1 MDVAR
6 STQAARRAP
15 SLAKRISP
23 PPGDTPSGDSPSG
36 DIPAPTREQILAF
49 IAESTEAVGKRE
61 IAKAFNLKG
70 AAKIGL
76 KQILKEIEADGAI
89 ARGRGGLSRP
99 GRLPPVVLADI
110 RSRDRDGE
118 FLAVPAEWDAAQG
131 EAPRIIVAAPRGGRS
146 PGRPAPGIGD
156 RVLLRVE
163 AEPGAPG
170 RYGGRVIKV
179 IGKNKAEVIGVFRAG
194 AQGGRIVPVEK
205 RAQGREILI
214 PPGQEG
220 KAEDGDLVSA
230 SIEHETRFGL
240 PKGRVRE
247 RLGSLGSE
255 RAVSL
260 IALHLHHIPHVF
272 AEATL
277 AEADAVEPARLAG
290 REDWRDAPL
299 LTIDPPDAK
308 DHDDAVM
315 AQPDPDPANPGG
327 FVVTVAIAD
336 VAAYV
341 RPGSAL
347 DREALLR
354 GNSVYFPDR
363 VVPMLPERI
372 SNDLCSLREGE
383 DRPALAVRLIIG
395 PDGIKKRH
403 SIHRVMMR
411 SRAKLAYAQAQAAID
426 GHPDAVTAPLLEP
439 VLRPLWAAY
448 EALKTA
454 RDARGPLALDLP
466 ERKVLLTPD
475 GAVDRVSVPERLD
488 AHRLIE
494 EFMIQANVAAAEVL
508 EAARQALIYRVHDEP
523 ALEKMR
529 ALGEVLASVGI
540 KIPKEGALRPALF
553 NRILGMVAETEHASF
568 INEVVLRSQA
578 QAVYAAENLGHFGLN
593 LRRYAHFTSPI
604 RRYADLIVHRALI
617 TACRLGPDGISPDVS
632 VAELNQIG
640 EQISAAERRAMAA
653 ERETI
658 DRLIAHHL
666 ADRVGASFQ
675 GQIAGVTRAG
685 LFIKLAETGADGFV
699 PVSTIGADYYRHD
712 EARHALVGE
721 RSGETYRLGD
731 RVEVKL
737 VEAAAVAGA
746 LRFELLS
753 EGRAGAAGAPKGA
766 RSGPR
771 AFKQGPRG
779 RPAGIRTSGTRHR
792 GARK

>member
-1 MDVAR
+1 MSAPLPA
-6 STQAARRAP
+6 QRAHP
-15 SLAKRISP
+15 LAKRIAKP
-23 PPGDTPSGDSPSG
+23 VREPALPS
-36 DIPAPTREQILAF
+36 REQILAF
-49 IAESTEAVGKRE
+49 IAESTDKVGKRE
-61 IAKAFNLKG
+61 IAQAFGLKG
-70 AAKIGL
+70 SDKIEL
-76 KQILKEIEADGAI
+76 KRILKEIEAEGAI
-89 ARGRGGLSRP
+89 ERGRGGLAPS

-110 RSRDRDGE
+110 NGRDRDGE
-118 FLAVPAEWDAAQG
+118 FLAVPAEWDAAKG
-131 EAPRIIVAAPRGGRS
+131 PAPKIHVSSPRAGRKS
-146 PGRPAPGIGD
+146 GRPAPGLND

-163 AEPGAPG
+163 PTDGG
-170 RYGGRVIKV
+170 RYAGRVIKV
-179 IGKNKAEVIGVFRAG
+179 IGKNKAEAIGIYRAG
-194 AQGGRIVPVEK
+194 PKGGRIIPVEK
-205 RAQGREILI
+205 RAQGREIEI
-214 PPGQEG
+214 PAGEEG
-220 KAEDGDLVSA
+220 EARDGDLVSVTVQR
-230 SIEHETRFGL
+230 ETRFGL
-240 PKGRVRE
+240 PQGRVSQ

-255 RAVSL
+255 KAVSL

-272 AEATL
+272 SADTL
-277 AEADAVEPARLAG
+277 AEADAVKPAGAKG
-290 REDWRDAPL
+290 REDWRDEPL

-315 AQPDPDPANPGG
+315 ALPDADPENPGG

-341 RPGSAL
+341 RPGSGL
-347 DREALLR
+347 DREALMR

-383 DRPALAVRLIIG
+383 DRPALAVRLTIG
-395 PDGIKKRH
+395 ADGVKRRH
-403 SIHRVMMR
+403 SFHRVVMR

-426 GHPDAVTAPLLEP
+426 GHPDEKTGPLLEP

-448 EALKTA
+448 AALKAA
-454 RDARGPLALDLP
+454 RDKRGPLALDLP

-475 GAVDRVSVPERLD
+475 GAVDRVIVPARLD

-494 EFMIQANVAAAEVL
+494 EFMIQANVAAAETL
-508 EAARQALIYRVHDEP
+508 EAAKQPLIYRVHDEP

-529 ALGEVLASVGI
+529 ALGEVLASIGI
-540 KIPKEGALRPALF
+540 KLPKEGALRPALF
-553 NRILGMVAETEHASF
+553 NRILGSVAETEHATF

-578 QAVYAAENLGHFGLN
+578 QAVYAAQNLGHFGLN

-617 TACRLGPDGISPDVS
+617 SACRLGKDGLSSDVT
-632 VAELNQIG
+632 VGMLDGIG

-666 ADRVGASFQ
+666 ADRVGATFN
-675 GQIAGVTRAG
+675 GQISGVTRSG
-685 LFIKLAETGADGFV
+685 LFIKLDETGADGFV
-699 PVSTIGADYYRHD
+699 PISTLGAEYYRHD
-712 EARHALVGE
+712 ESRHALVGE
-721 RSGETYRLGD
+721 RSGETHRLGD

-753 EGRAGAAGAPKGA
+753 EGQSRPQQAGGRDKG
-766 RSGPR
+766 RPGPR
-771 AFKQGPRG
+771 RGVPG
-779 RPAGIRTSGTRHR
+779 RPPGIRNSGSRHR
-792 GARK
+792 GARR